1 MKSFIKTHNNRITI
15 LLLITVCINIIVM
28 RSFDAPLKN
37 DICKNGI
44 VSFELAK
51 DLDKTV
57 KILDSWDANAKM
69 NAGLSM
75 GFDFLFLLM
84 YSSFMALLI
93 FNINNR
99 LWKNNT
105 FHKLGNLL
113 IVLIFM
119 AAFFDMIENMALIKL
134 LLGDLVQTWSSIA
147 YYFAAI
153 KFVIILICITY
164 LLVNWLLLLF
174 KKTSKK

>member
-1 MKSFIKTHNNRITI
+1 
-15 LLLITVCINIIVM
+15 M

-51 DLDKTV
+51 DLGKTV
-57 KILDSWDANAKM
+57 KILDSWDANAKI

-99 LWKNNT
+99 LWKNKS

-119 AAFFDMIENMALIKL
+119 AAFFDIIENMALIKI
-134 LLGDLVQTWSSIA
+134 LLGDLDQTWSSTA
-147 YYFAAI
+147 YYFALM
-153 KFVIILICITY
+153 KFAIILICIIY